1 MDSRQK
7 SVKFENEIP
16 FKPFAPVTTHLDIV
30 KENKI
35 MRYQLSDAPQKLHLE
50 DDMVVTSSQYPISN
64 SNTRG
69 SITTSHAAQRKKSRM
84 TNVSS

>member
-7 SVKFENEIP
+7 SVKFEGEIP

-35 MRYQLSDAPQKLHLE
+35 MRYQLSDGPQKLHLE
-50 DDMVVTSSQYPISN
+50 DDMVVTSS
-64 SNTRG
+64 
-69 SITTSHAAQRKKSRM
+69 
-84 TNVSS
+84 